1 MNYNLLTDNDLNFYY
16 ILIASG
22 IILSCSLY
30 YLLKKN
36 NTENLNRNT
45 ETINN
50 EDMTIISNDI
60 LDAITDSDFE
70 SDMASDYQTPFDS
83 QSTIEIDPTELDLFF
98 MPNVDIDQF
107 SIHEL
112 KHFEICSLYSEEMEA
127 YHITDEE
134 LENIIGIFSV
144 EDLCTNDINDSILLI
159 ITHLHL

>member
-50 EDMTIISNDI
+50 EDMTTISNEI

-83 QSTIEIDPTELDLFF
+83 QSTIDIDPTELDLFF

-159 ITHLHL
+159 ITNLNL

>member
-50 EDMTIISNDI
+50 EDMTTISNEI

-144 EDLCTNDINDSILLI
+144 EDLCTNDINESILLI

>member
-50 EDMTIISNDI
+50 EDMTTISNEI

-83 QSTIEIDPTELDLFF
+83 QSTIDIDPTELDLFF

>member
-36 NTENLNRNT
+36 NIENLNRNT

-50 EDMTIISNDI
+50 EDMTIISNEI

>member
-50 EDMTIISNDI
+50 EDMTTISNEI

-159 ITHLHL
+159 ITNLNL

>member
-36 NTENLNRNT
+36 NTENLNKNT

-50 EDMTIISNDI
+50 EDMIGISNDI

-83 QSTIEIDPTELDLFF
+83 QSTIDIDPTELDLFF